1 MPSAGIAPGA
11 LELLGE
17 LGLAPAAI
25 AGYATDEP
33 SHAAV
38 AQAVASGQA
47 DAGFGIEAS
56 ARGRGLDFV
65 PLVEEAYFLACL
77 KSTLE
82 QPATQA
88 LLQVLRNPT
97 WQHLLGTLPGYAA
110 ADSGE
115 VQALH
120 RLLPWWHFLSKK

>member
-1 MPSAGIAPGA
+1 MAH
-11 LELLGE
+11 
-17 LGLAPAAI
+17 AI
-25 AGYATDEP
+25 
-33 SHAAV
+33 
-38 AQAVASGQA
+38 ASGQA
-47 DAGFGIEAS
+47 DAGLGLQS
-56 ARGRGLDFV
+56 AAYAQQLDFV
-65 PLVEEAYFLACL
+65 PLVQERYHLVCL

-88 LLQVLRNPT
+88 LLAVLRSPT

-120 RLLPWWHFLSKK
+120 RLLPWWNFNHKKGSARP

>member
-1 MPSAGIAPGA
+1 MA
-11 LELLGE
+11 
-17 LGLAPAAI
+17 
-25 AGYATDEP
+25 
-33 SHAAV
+33 HAV
-38 AQAVASGQA
+38 AAGQA
-47 DAGFGIEAS
+47 DAGLGLAS
-56 ARGRGLDFV
+56 AAHSHQLDFV
-65 PLVEEAYFLACL
+65 PLVQERYHLVCL

-88 LLQVLRNPT
+88 LLQVLRSPT

-120 RLLPWWHFLSKK
+120 RLLPWWHFLRKK